1 MNITPGPY
9 HLSGNA
15 VVTENE
21 VVAQFP
27 SGPHRDANMQAV
39 AALPELIDAL
49 IAMMA
54 ATSGRDHPER
64 ARDERAA
71 QEMARAAL
79 RRAGV

>member
-27 SGPHRDANMQAV
+27 DGPHRDANMQAV
-39 AALPELIDAL
+39 AALPELIAAL
-49 IAMMA
+49 LRVRDGERETIYGARSIA
-54 ATSGRDHPER
+54 GG
-64 ARDERAA
+64 
-71 QEMARAAL
+71 AL
-79 RRAGV
+79 RRAGL